1 MTPIQQVARTLGRQR
16 GSMAVEVVILAPVLV
31 AVMMLVVGFGRYVD
45 RSADVDAMARD
56 AVRAASLQRDHGSA
70 SAAAQAIVESSTP
83 PGVSCGQASLGGT
96 FAAGEIITVE
106 VSCKVSFDGLGF
118 IGLPGSAT
126 LTGESS
132 APLDVLRRTS

>member
-1 MTPIQQVARTLGRQR
+1 
-16 GSMAVEVVILAPVLV
+16 
-31 AVMMLVVGFGRYVD
+31 
-45 RSADVDAMARD
+45 MARD
-56 AVRAASLQRDHGSA
+56 AVRAASLQRDYGSA